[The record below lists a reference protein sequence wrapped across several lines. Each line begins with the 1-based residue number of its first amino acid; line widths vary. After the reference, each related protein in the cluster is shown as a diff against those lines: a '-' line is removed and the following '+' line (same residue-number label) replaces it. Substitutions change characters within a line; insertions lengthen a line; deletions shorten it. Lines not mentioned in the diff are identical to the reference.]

1 MYRILHIFTAWL
13 CLQTETERYFAGFLV
28 TDESETMAVVGRA
41 WYNKL
46 IILLRSMTMPQLM
59 TKEEIHEFGL
69 QILSRYL
76 EANAYEIEMMH
87 PNMQMFPHIIAK
99 KNGQLVF
106 IIAATDVYPNKGSFA
121 DSEKAALL
129 ENAAKFDAQAAC
141 AYLGIANAA
150 GAKAKDKELC
160 GKAYKDADFLT
171 DFGGL
176 EFIYF
181 KD

>member
-1 MYRILHIFTAWL
+1 
-13 CLQTETERYFAGFLV
+13 
-28 TDESETMAVVGRA
+28 
-41 WYNKL
+41 
-46 IILLRSMTMPQLM
+46 MPQLM

-121 DSEKAALL
+121 
-129 ENAAKFDAQAAC
+129 

>member
-1 MYRILHIFTAWL
+1 
-13 CLQTETERYFAGFLV
+13 
-28 TDESETMAVVGRA
+28 
-41 WYNKL
+41 
-46 IILLRSMTMPQLM
+46 MPQLM

-106 IIAATDVYPNKGSFA
+106 IIAATDVYPNKGSFN
-121 DSEKAALL
+121 DDEKTALL

-150 GAKAKDKELC
+150 GAQNKIRNCAARRIKM
-160 GKAYKDADFLT
+160 LT
-171 DFGGL
+171 F
-176 EFIYF
+176 
-181 KD
+181 

>member
-1 MYRILHIFTAWL
+1 
-13 CLQTETERYFAGFLV
+13 
-28 TDESETMAVVGRA
+28 
-41 WYNKL
+41 
-46 IILLRSMTMPQLM
+46 MPQLM

-121 DSEKAALL
+121 TVKRPRFWKMPLS
-129 ENAAKFDAQAAC
+129 
-141 AYLGIANAA
+141 
-150 GAKAKDKELC
+150 
-160 GKAYKDADFLT
+160 LT
-171 DFGGL
+171 RRSMCVSWHSQCRRC
-176 EFIYF
+176 
-181 KD
+181 

>member
-1 MYRILHIFTAWL
+1 
-13 CLQTETERYFAGFLV
+13 
-28 TDESETMAVVGRA
+28 
-41 WYNKL
+41 
-46 IILLRSMTMPQLM
+46 MPQLM

-87 PNMQMFPHIIAK
+87 P
-99 KNGQLVF
+99 GQLVF

>member
-1 MYRILHIFTAWL
+1 
-13 CLQTETERYFAGFLV
+13 
-28 TDESETMAVVGRA
+28 
-41 WYNKL
+41 
-46 IILLRSMTMPQLM
+46 MPQLM

-87 PNMQMFPHIIAK
+87 PNMQMFPHVIAK

-106 IIAATDVYPNKGSFA
+106 IIAATDVYPNKGSFN
-121 DSEKAALL
+121 DDEK
-129 ENAAKFDAQAAC
+129 AAKFDAQAAC
-141 AYLGIANAA
+141 AYLGIANAE
-150 GAKAKDKELC
+150 GAQNKNKELC
-160 GKAYKDADFLT
+160 GKAYKNANFLT

>member
-1 MYRILHIFTAWL
+1 
-13 CLQTETERYFAGFLV
+13 
-28 TDESETMAVVGRA
+28 
-41 WYNKL
+41 
-46 IILLRSMTMPQLM
+46 MPQLM

-87 PNMQMFPHIIAK
+87 PNMQMFPHVIAK

-106 IIAATDVYPNKGSFA
+106 IIAATDVYPNKGKFS
-121 DSEKAALL
+121 DDDKAALL

-141 AYLGIANAA
+141 AYLVIDNAE
-150 GAKAKDKELC
+150 GSQNNDKVLC
-160 GKAYKDADFLT
+160 GKAYKDANFLT

-176 EFIYF
+176 DFIYF

>member
-1 MYRILHIFTAWL
+1 MTIYLEDMGEVTFPFEPEEQIEKLAAF
-13 CLQTETERYFAGFLV
+13 V
-28 TDESETMAVVGRA
+28 TDFVKCPYEPEISVTLV
-41 WYNKL
+41 
-46 IILLRSMTMPQLM
+46 

-141 AYLGIANAA
+141 AYLGIANAE
-150 GAKAKDKELC
+150 GAQNKNKELC
-160 GKAYKDADFLT
+160 GKAYKNANFLT